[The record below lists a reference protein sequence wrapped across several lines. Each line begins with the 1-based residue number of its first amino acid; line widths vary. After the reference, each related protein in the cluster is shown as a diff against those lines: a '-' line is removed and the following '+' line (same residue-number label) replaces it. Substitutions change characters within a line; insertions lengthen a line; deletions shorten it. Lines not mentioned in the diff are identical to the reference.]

1 MKWTEFLYDFW
12 GLFYP
17 RICPACDNPLVRN
30 EEFLCTHCLFGL
42 PRTNFHKDDE
52 NEVAQMFWG
61 RVNLENASAFL
72 YFQKESKVQRMLHK
86 LKYKGEKEV
95 GEFLGRLM
103 GHDLKNTPFE
113 KIDVIIPLPLHPK
126 KQKIRGYN
134 QSEMVAIGMA
144 EVLNKKIDTDVL
156 IRKIANTTQ
165 TRKHRYE
172 RWLNVE
178 DVFEVIHPD
187 KIANKHVLLVD
198 DVVTTGATL
207 EASAAALLSAEN
219 TKVSI
224 IAVAKA

>member
-1 MKWTEFLYDFW
+1 MKWNDLAYDFW
-12 GLFYP
+12 SLFYP

-30 EEFLCTHCLFGL
+30 EEFLCTACLMDL
-42 PRTNFHKDDE
+42 PRTNFHKDRE

-61 RVNLENASAFL
+61 RANVENASAFL
-72 YFQKESKVQRMLHK
+72 YFHKKSKVQHLLHK
-86 LKYKGEKEV
+86 LKYKGDKEV
-95 GEFLGRLM
+95 GRFLGRLAANE
-103 GHDLKNTPFE
+103 LIETPFAQ
-113 KIDVIIPLPLHPK
+113 IDMIIPLPLHPK

-134 QSEMVAIGMA
+134 QSEMIAQGLG
-144 EVLNKKIDTDVL
+144 EVWGKKTETGVL

-178 DVFEVIHPD
+178 EVFEVVNPD
-187 KIANKHVLLVD
+187 KIANKHILLVD

-207 EASAAALLSAEN
+207 EASAGELLKVTN

-224 IAVAKA
+224 ITVAKA

>member
-1 MKWTEFLYDFW
+1 MKGFDFIHDFW

-30 EEFLCTHCLFGL
+30 EDFLCTSCLLDL
-42 PRTNFHKDDE
+42 PRTNFHKDPE

-72 YFQKESKVQRMLHK
+72 YFQKKNKVQHLLHK
-86 LKYKGEKEV
+86 LKYKGDKEI
-95 GEFLGRLM
+95 GRFLGRLA
-103 GHDLKNTPFE
+103 GNELKETPFE
-113 KIDVIIPLPLHPK
+113 QIDMVIPLPLHPK

-134 QSEMVAIGMA
+134 QSEMIALGIGEA
-144 EVLNKKIDTDVL
+144 LGKKIEKSVL
-156 IRKIANTTQ
+156 IRKFANTTQ

-178 DVFEVIHPD
+178 EVFEVVNRE
-187 KIANKHVLLVD
+187 KIANKHILLVD

-207 EASAAALLSAEN
+207 EASAGELLKGTN

-224 IAVAKA
+224 ITVAKA

>member
-1 MKWTEFLYDFW
+1 MKGFGFIHDFW

-30 EEFLCTHCLFGL
+30 EEFICTSCLMDL
-42 PRTNFHKDDE
+42 PRTNFHKDPE

-61 RVNLENASAFL
+61 RVKVENATSFL
-72 YFQKESKVQRMLHK
+72 YFQKKSKVQRLLHK
-86 LKYKGEKEV
+86 LKYKGEKEI
-95 GEFLGRLM
+95 GEFLGRSI
-103 GHDLKNTPFE
+103 GNELKGTAFNDGD
-113 KIDVIIPLPLHPK
+113 IIIPLPLHPK

-134 QSEMVAIGMA
+134 QSEMIALGLGKA
-144 EVLNKKIDTDVL
+144 LGKKIETGVL
-156 IRKIANTTQ
+156 IRKIANSTQ

-178 DVFEVIHPD
+178 EVFEVVNHE

-207 EASAAALLSAEN
+207 EASAGELLKAEN

-224 IAVAKA
+224 ITVAKA

>member
-1 MKWTEFLYDFW
+1 MKGFGFIHDFW

-30 EEFLCTHCLFGL
+30 EEFICTSCLMDL
-42 PRTNFHKDDE
+42 PRTNFHKDPE

-61 RVNLENASAFL
+61 RVNVENASAFL
-72 YFQKESKVQRMLHK
+72 YFQKKSKVQHLLHK
-86 LKYKGEKEV
+86 LKYKGDKDI
-95 GEFLGRLM
+95 GRFLGRLA
-103 GHDLKNTPFE
+103 GNELKETPFE
-113 KIDVIIPLPLHPK
+113 HIDLIIPLPLHPK

-134 QSEMVAIGMA
+134 QSEMIAQGIG
-144 EVLNKKIDTDVL
+144 EVLGKKIETGVL

-178 DVFEVIHPD
+178 EVFEVVNHE

-207 EASAAALLSAEN
+207 EASAGELLKAEN

-224 IAVAKA
+224 VTVAKA

>member
-1 MKWTEFLYDFW
+1 MKFSDLAYDLW
-12 GLFYP
+12 SLFYP

-30 EEFLCTHCLFGL
+30 EEFLCTTCLMDL
-42 PRTNFHKDDE
+42 PRTHFHKDPE

-61 RVNLENASAFL
+61 RIKVENASAYL
-72 YFQKESKVQRMLHK
+72 YFQKKSKVQHLLHK
-86 LKYKGEKEV
+86 LKYKGDKEI
-95 GEFLGRLM
+95 GRFLGRM
-103 GHDLKNTPFE
+103 AGNELKETPFGQ
-113 KIDVIIPLPLHPK
+113 IDMIISLPLHPK

-134 QSEMVAIGMA
+134 QSEMIALGLGEAMG
-144 EVLNKKIDTDVL
+144 KKIETNVL
-156 IRKIANTTQ
+156 IRKFANTTQ

-178 DVFEVIHPD
+178 EVFEVVNYD

-207 EASAAALLSAEN
+207 EASAGELLKAGN

-224 IAVAKA
+224 VTLAKA